1 MSIAAIRAGCD
12 HALSVLQDSAIYY
25 RVGTTGAF
33 LALSGAV
40 LNTDPPVSIGYDE
53 DEGGETQMQT
63 GSLVCRLTTVA
74 LSIGDQVR
82 DHQSQVWAVVGIDR
96 TLSCAMYRMRR
107 EILSDAAYD
116 KNRGGRE

>member
-1 MSIAAIRAGCD
+1 MSIAAIRAGMD
-12 HALSVLQDSAIYY
+12 QALSALQDSAVYY
-25 RVGTTGAF
+25 RVGTSGTF
-33 LALSGAV
+33 LALSGAI

-63 GSLVCRLTTVA
+63 GSLVCRLTSTS

-82 DHQSQVWAVVGIDR
+82 DYQSQVWAVVGIDR
-96 TLSCAMYRMRR
+96 TLSCAMYRIRR

>member
-1 MSIAAIRAGCD
+1 MDQAIL
-12 HALSVLQDSAIYY
+12 ALQESEVYY
-25 RVGTTGAF
+25 RIGSSGSFAV
-33 LALSGAV
+33 LSGAI

-53 DEGGETQMQT
+53 DDGGETQLQT
-63 GSLVCRLTTVA
+63 GTLLCRLTSTR

-82 DHQSQVWAVVGIDR
+82 DHQSQVWSVLGIDI
-96 TLSCAMYRMRR
+96 TLSCVNYRIRR

>member
-1 MSIAAIRAGCD
+1 MSIAAIRAGMD
-12 HALSVLQDSAIYY
+12 QAILALQDAAVFY
-25 RVGTTGAF
+25 RAGSSGAF
-33 LALSGAV
+33 AALSGAI

-63 GSLVCRLTTVA
+63 GTLLCRLTSTV

-82 DHQSQVWAVVGIDR
+82 DHQSQVWSVLGIDR
-96 TLSCAMYRMRR
+96 TLSAVNYRIRR

>member
-1 MSIAAIRAGCD
+1 MSIAAIRAGMD
-12 HALSVLQDSAIYY
+12 QAILALQDSAVFY
-25 RVGTTGAF
+25 RVGTAGAF
-33 LALSGAV
+33 LALSGAI

-63 GSLVCRLTTVA
+63 GTLLCRLTSVS

-82 DHQSQVWAVVGIDR
+82 DHQSQVWAVLGIDR
-96 TLSCAMYRMRR
+96 TLSCVNYRIRR